1 MDASLAGKPSHN
13 FVTTELVEERLKP
26 RDFVLELEKFLPM
39 RIEIQDLTSDM
50 LNRVADSEGWSI
62 GSDND
67 YVWSDS
73 SDDVTCKKKTTTS
86 STTTIKKNN
95 AFAAM
100 MKAASQRKRMRS
112 AEGLSLEPQRK
123 KLSRDANAKMRVMWR
138 RAVCAVNKTQFHF
151 REVRRDR
158 VWKAI
163 FTNTKRD
170 VLELVLDRK
179 CPEWRLTL
187 HAPKVSDEAG
197 FELRRILRAPV
208 ARMRIKD
215 LKERLIGGVW
225 EVLVPKHQTCKLK
238 ITPHRPHEG
247 ETNKLGHDMDTTESW
262 ESTLGLK
269 GEFENSRVWKQ
280 IRIDLA
286 NEEDAKKFDE
296 DVRGLYVVFE
306 RTCSV

>member
-1 MDASLAGKPSHN
+1 MRQGTWCSNHIPQRISIHSNITRTQVLVCADCGHSVDASLAGKPSHN
-13 FVTTELVEERLKP
+13 FITTELVEERLKP
-26 RDFVLELEKFLPM
+26 RDFVLELEKLLPM
-39 RIEIQDLTSDM
+39 RIEIQDLTSEM

-73 SDDVTCKKKTTTS
+73 SDDATSKKKKMAT
-86 STTTIKKNN
+86 STTTTKKNN

-163 FTNTKRD
+163 YTNTKRD
-170 VLELVLDRK
+170 VLELVR
-179 CPEWRLTL
+179 
-187 HAPKVSDEAG
+187 G
-197 FELRRILRAPV
+197 
-208 ARMRIKD
+208 
-215 LKERLIGGVW
+215 IGV
-225 EVLVPKHQTCKLK
+225 
-238 ITPHRPHEG
+238 
-247 ETNKLGHDMDTTESW
+247 
-262 ESTLGLK
+262 
-269 GEFENSRVWKQ
+269 RVFVTIECW
-280 IRIDLA
+280 
-286 NEEDAKKFDE
+286 
-296 DVRGLYVVFE
+296 
-306 RTCSV
+306 CSSFRHN